1 MKNII
6 RIPAKILQPVRDYLL
21 RQQQKLVAR
30 RHSLGAEDPF
40 ADETR
45 VDDNADIGME
55 AREQFGHQRVEAL
68 RNEIDR
74 TLITVRKSLTKIK
87 IGQYGLCENCG
98 QLIDTDRLAIN
109 PTAAFCIRCE
119 QQVES
124 GNRRRPRK

>member
-1 MKNII
+1 MKYIT

-30 RHSLGAEDPF
+30 RRTLQAEDPF
-40 ADETR
+40 TDVAR

-55 AREQFGHQRVEAL
+55 ANEQFGHQRVEAL

-87 IGQYGLCENCG
+87 IGKYGLCENCG

-109 PTAAFCIRCE
+109 PTAALCIRCE
-119 QQVES
+119 QQAEL
-124 GNRRRPRK
+124 GKKPRRRQ